1 MKETRI
7 INRILTG
14 AGMFVLFLLLCS
26 GMEEFS
32 TLQFVTAK
40 VIIVIMMAALA
51 GHMKHLNQENRL

>member
-1 MKETRI
+1 
-7 INRILTG
+7 
-14 AGMFVLFLLLCS
+14 MFVLFLLLCS